1 MKEVEGLILKR
12 VGVEGT
18 LSDVKGALQEKGYE
32 VVDLKQEEDLGG
44 CDCCVI
50 SGQDKD
56 VMGMA
61 TTNYTGAVINAQGM
75 NANDI
80 CQQVDSKMQ

>member
-1 MKEVEGLILKR
+1 MTVARI
-12 VGVEGT
+12 GVEGT
-18 LSDVKGALQEKGYE
+18 LSDVREALQAKGHE
-32 VVDLKQEEDLGG
+32 TVDLRSENDASG

-61 TTNYTGAVINAQGM
+61 TASTKGSVINAHGM
-75 NANDI
+75 TADEV
-80 CQQVDSKMQ
+80 CQAVDSKGQQ

>member
-1 MKEVEGLILKR
+1 MTRI
-12 VGVEGT
+12 GVEGT
-18 LSDVKGALQEKGYE
+18 LSDVREALQAKGYDI
-32 VVDLKQEEDLGG
+32 VDLRSENDAQG

-61 TTNYTGAVINAQGM
+61 TAATQGSVINAHGM
-75 NANDI
+75 TADEV
-80 CQQVDSKMQ
+80 CQAVDARGQQ

>member
-1 MKEVEGLILKR
+1 MARI
-12 VGVEGT
+12 GVEGT
-18 LSDVKGALQEKGYE
+18 LTDVKEALMELGHE
-32 VVDLKQEEDLGG
+32 VVELKSESDAQN

-61 TTNYTGAVINAQGM
+61 DISTQGSVISAHGLNAE
-75 NANDI
+75 DI
-80 CQQVDSKMQ
+80 CQMVNERLG

>member
-1 MKEVEGLILKR
+1 MAK

-18 LSDVKGALQEKGYE
+18 LSDVREALQAKGYDI
-32 VVDLKQEEDLGG
+32 VDLRSEEDANG

-50 SGQDKD
+50 SGQDKN

-61 TTNYTGAVINAQGM
+61 TASTQGSVINADGLT
-75 NANDI
+75 ADEV
-80 CQQVDSKMQ
+80 CQAVDSKGIKA

>member
-1 MKEVEGLILKR
+1 MRKIAVEERLTDI
-12 VGVEGT
+12 
-18 LSDVKGALQEKGYE
+18 SSALQEKGYDIVTLRNE
-32 VVDLKQEEDLGG
+32 QDAQG

-61 TTNYTGAVINAQGM
+61 DAQTEQSVINAHG
-75 NANDI
+75 ATAEEV
-80 CQQVDSKMQ
+80 CQQVEQRMR